1 MINVN
6 GKVLA
11 DRKMKCLL
19 SAARGYIQLAMEN
32 SLCDDL
38 PGSYLKIAMEEIE
51 DLTGVINDY
60 LSQTYPRAESMRVT
74 DVNSLLSGVL
84 LLMDNV
90 TPKSDISVQRRLSGG
105 IPTCILDAEQVKEA
119 LLNVFINALQ
129 AMPEGGLLTVNT
141 SYSIQDKEICISVA
155 DTGEGIPP
163 ENLDRVFSPFFSTRS
178 EGLGLG
184 LTLTNRIIEY
194 HNGRVILRS
203 IVGKGTTVYLYL
215 PAQLKLDFSLQSSR
229 VGMTVPMRSPHNPDK
244 RAGNR
249 QKYMQVLQRASSR
262 ALNGMK

>member
-74 DVNSLLSGVL
+74 DVNNLLSGVL

-90 TPKSDISVQRRLSGG
+90 TADISVQRRLSGG
-105 IPTCILDAEQVKEA
+105 IPTCTLDAEQVREA
-119 LLNVFINALQ
+119 LLNVLLNALQ
-129 AMPEGGLLTVNT
+129 AMPQGGLLTVNT
-141 SYSIQDKEICISVA
+141 SYSIQDKEICIAVS

-184 LTLTNRIIEY
+184 LTLTNRIIEH
-194 HNGRVILRS
+194 HNGRVILKS
-203 IVGKGTTVYLYL
+203 IVGQGTTVYLYL
-215 PAQLKLDFSLQSSR
+215 PAQLKLDFSPQGSR
-229 VGMTVPMRSPHNPDK
+229 VGMTFPMRSPHNPDK
-244 RAGNR
+244 RVGGR
-249 QKYMQVLQRASSR
+249 QKYMQLLQRAS
-262 ALNGMK
+262 KKH